1 MKNTLLYIAAAAL
14 GVSAL
19 LSSCDDDFTTPPV
32 VMPPTE
38 NVESTMTLPEFK
50 AEYWKTI
57 TAPQTLGTLADG
69 DSIILTGRVCS
80 SDESGNIFKNIV
92 VQTVDEN
99 GKQYAINF
107 SVDEYDLYT
116 IFPFG
121 QEVAIKATGM
131 SIGGYR
137 GLMTFGVIS
146 GDQADRMPLS
156 TLKAHMVRNRMA
168 LPEPAK
174 VDTTITTIATLNAA
188 KSNQNDLMEW
198 QSRLI
203 RIDGVSFEDAGQQ
216 YAPSATTDRYIKDDD
231 GNRINVRCSSF
242 ASFKNDEIP
251 YGKGSVT
258 GILSYYGTNW
268 QILLNDVNGVEG
280 FDNEK
285 PDVPEEKAEGD
296 GTKENPYNAVAALT
310 AAKALAADAQSEK
323 DVYVKGKVVSI
334 KELSTQFGN
343 ATYNI
348 GDSEGGT
355 TFNIYRG
362 LGLNGAKFTSEDQ
375 LAVGAEV
382 VVCGKLVNYKGN
394 TPQMAQGS
402 SIVSYNGQTGGD
414 NPGGDN
420 PGGDTPSGD
429 GTEANPY
436 NAVAAL
442 AATRA
447 LAADATTESSF
458 YVKGKIISINEL
470 STQFGNA
477 TYNIGDSEGGT
488 TFNIYRGLGLNGAK
502 FTSEDQ
508 LAVGAEVV
516 VCGKLVNYKGN
527 TPQMAQGSSIVSYN
541 GQTGGGDNPGG
552 SDNPDVPSGEVITV
566 NASSFDGKLPG
577 SITVDGYTINIEK
590 ASGSTNPAYHTNTTA
605 VRTYAKNTITVSGPK
620 AAKIVF
626 HITADNNFRYT
637 TVTPTS
643 GKMDPAQAVG
653 DTTAT
658 WVGDSTDVTFT
669 VGEIAT
675 LGSES
680 TKPGQFR
687 FTKIEIFKAE

>member
-19 LSSCDDDFTTPPV
+19 FSSCDDDFTTPPV

-80 SDESGNIFKNIV
+80 SDESGNIFKNLV

-99 GKQYAINF
+99 GNQYAINF

-131 SIGGYR
+131 SVGGYR

-174 VDTTITTIATLNAA
+174 VDTTLATIAALNAA
-188 KSNQNDLMEW
+188 KSNQTQLMEW

-203 RIDGVSFEDAGQQ
+203 RIDGVSFEDAGQP
-216 YAPSATTDRYIKDDD
+216 YAPSATTDRYITDAD

-242 ASFKNDEIP
+242 ASFKNDLIP

-258 GILSYYGTNW
+258 GILSYYGSNW

-280 FDNEK
+280 FDNVK
-285 PDVPEEKAEGD
+285 PDVPEEKPEGD
-296 GTKENPYNAVAALT
+296 GTKENPYNAVAALA
-310 AAKALAADAQSEK
+310 AAKALAADATSDK
-323 DVYVKGKVVSI
+323 DVYVKGKVISI

-348 GDSEGGT
+348 GEAEGGT
-355 TFNIYRG
+355 TFSIYRG

-375 LAVGAEV
+375 LEKGADV
-382 VVCGKLVNYKGN
+382 IVCGKL
-394 TPQMAQGS
+394 
-402 SIVSYNGQTGGD
+402 
-414 NPGGDN
+414 
-420 PGGDTPSGD
+420 
-429 GTEANPY
+429 
-436 NAVAAL
+436 
-442 AATRA
+442 
-447 LAADATTESSF
+447 
-458 YVKGKIISINEL
+458 IN
-470 STQFGNA
+470 F
-477 TYNIGDSEGGT
+477 
-488 TFNIYRGLGLNGAK
+488 
-502 FTSEDQ
+502 
-508 LAVGAEVV
+508 
-516 VCGKLVNYKGN
+516 KGN

-541 GQTGGGDNPGG
+541 GQTGGGGQ
-552 SDNPDVPSGEVITV
+552 PDDPTEIPTGTGTEADPY
-566 NASSFDGKLPG
+566 NG
-577 SITVDGYTINIEK
+577 
-590 ASGSTNPAYHTNTTA
+590 
-605 VRTYAKNTITVSGPK
+605 
-620 AAKIVF
+620 AAAREAAAALA
-626 HITADNNFRYT
+626 ADAT
-637 TVTPTS
+637 
-643 GKMDPAQAVG
+643 G
-653 DTTAT
+653 D
-658 WVGDSTDVTFT
+658 
-669 VGEIAT
+669 
-675 LGSES
+675 
-680 TKPGQFR
+680 K
-687 FTKIEIFKAE
+687 

>member
-343 ATYNI
+343 ATYNV
-348 GDSEGGT
+348 GDSENST
-355 TFNIYRG
+355 SFSIYRG
-362 LGLNGAKFTSEDQ
+362 LGLDGAKFTSEDQ

-382 VVCGKLVNYKGN
+382 VVCGKLVN
-394 TPQMAQGS
+394 
-402 SIVSYNGQTGGD
+402 
-414 NPGGDN
+414 
-420 PGGDTPSGD
+420 
-429 GTEANPY
+429 
-436 NAVAAL
+436 
-442 AATRA
+442 
-447 LAADATTESSF
+447 F
-458 YVKGKIISINEL
+458 
-470 STQFGNA
+470 
-477 TYNIGDSEGGT
+477 
-488 TFNIYRGLGLNGAK
+488 
-502 FTSEDQ
+502 
-508 LAVGAEVV
+508 
-516 VCGKLVNYKGN
+516 KGN

>member
-343 ATYNI
+343 ATYNV
-348 GDSEGGT
+348 GDSENST
-355 TFNIYRG
+355 SFSIYRG
-362 LGLNGAKFTSEDQ
+362 LGLD
-375 LAVGAEV
+375 
-382 VVCGKLVNYKGN
+382 
-394 TPQMAQGS
+394 
-402 SIVSYNGQTGGD
+402 
-414 NPGGDN
+414 
-420 PGGDTPSGD
+420 
-429 GTEANPY
+429 
-436 NAVAAL
+436 
-442 AATRA
+442 
-447 LAADATTESSF
+447 
-458 YVKGKIISINEL
+458 
-470 STQFGNA
+470 
-477 TYNIGDSEGGT
+477 
-488 TFNIYRGLGLNGAK
+488 GAK

>member
-174 VDTTITTIATLNAA
+174 VDTTLTTIATLNAA

-343 ATYNI
+343 ATYNV
-348 GDSEGGT
+348 GDSENST
-355 TFNIYRG
+355 SFSIYRG
-362 LGLNGAKFTSEDQ
+362 LGLDGAKFTSEDQ

-382 VVCGKLVNYKGN
+382 VVCGKLVNFKGN

-402 SIVSYNGQTGGD
+402 SIVSYNGQT
-414 NPGGDN
+414 
-420 PGGDTPSGD
+420 
-429 GTEANPY
+429 
-436 NAVAAL
+436 
-442 AATRA
+442 
-447 LAADATTESSF
+447 
-458 YVKGKIISINEL
+458 
-470 STQFGNA
+470 
-477 TYNIGDSEGGT
+477 
-488 TFNIYRGLGLNGAK
+488 
-502 FTSEDQ
+502 
-508 LAVGAEVV
+508 
-516 VCGKLVNYKGN
+516 
-527 TPQMAQGSSIVSYN
+527 
-541 GQTGGGDNPGG
+541 GGDNPGG

>member
-174 VDTTITTIATLNAA
+174 VDTTLTTIATLNAA

-343 ATYNI
+343 ATYNV
-348 GDSEGGT
+348 GDSENST
-355 TFNIYRG
+355 SFSIYRG
-362 LGLNGAKFTSEDQ
+362 LGLDGAKFTSEDQ

-382 VVCGKLVNYKGN
+382 VVCGKLVNFKGN

-402 SIVSYNGQTGGD
+402 SIVSYNGQT
-414 NPGGDN
+414 
-420 PGGDTPSGD
+420 
-429 GTEANPY
+429 
-436 NAVAAL
+436 
-442 AATRA
+442 
-447 LAADATTESSF
+447 
-458 YVKGKIISINEL
+458 
-470 STQFGNA
+470 
-477 TYNIGDSEGGT
+477 
-488 TFNIYRGLGLNGAK
+488 
-502 FTSEDQ
+502 
-508 LAVGAEVV
+508 
-516 VCGKLVNYKGN
+516 
-527 TPQMAQGSSIVSYN
+527 
-541 GQTGGGDNPGG
+541 GGDNPGG

-590 ASGSTNPAYHTNTTA
+590 ASGSTNPAYHTNTIA

>member
-382 VVCGKLVNYKGN
+382 VVCGKLVN
-394 TPQMAQGS
+394 
-402 SIVSYNGQTGGD
+402 
-414 NPGGDN
+414 
-420 PGGDTPSGD
+420 
-429 GTEANPY
+429 
-436 NAVAAL
+436 
-442 AATRA
+442 
-447 LAADATTESSF
+447 F
-458 YVKGKIISINEL
+458 
-470 STQFGNA
+470 
-477 TYNIGDSEGGT
+477 
-488 TFNIYRGLGLNGAK
+488 
-502 FTSEDQ
+502 
-508 LAVGAEVV
+508 
-516 VCGKLVNYKGN
+516 KGN

-541 GQTGGGDNPGG
+541 GQTGGG
-552 SDNPDVPSGEVITV
+552 DNPDVPSGEVITV